1 MYKHP
6 WTHILYSKDLYP
18 IGREHIGLLISENV
32 QKIDFV
38 CLQVKIV
45 KLFDFG
51 G

>member
-6 WTHILYSKDLYP
+6 WTDILYSKELYP
-18 IGREHIGLLISENV
+18 ICREHIGLLISENV
-32 QKIDFV
+32 QEIYFV
-38 CLQVKIV
+38 CPEVKIV